1 MVSYKRKADLA
12 KTAQWGVTAT
22 WIGYPVAKMFWLIAF
37 GGFTGMIVLEVLV
50 LTAVCAVVS
59 SMLGKK
65 QEELQI
71 EHQKTLPPH
80 KYDSNV
86 LYWEEGDSVKIWHEE
101 DDHYVTFDFVG
112 FTDDNTVVFREEGY
126 NTDSLHEVVL
136 PELHNYKNTAAA
148 ERKDE
153 DNWKKLKA
161 KVEDSFY
168 NEKLNELRELRN
180 EQKQL
185 VEDIGT

>member
-1 MVSYKRKADLA
+1 
-12 KTAQWGVTAT
+12 
-22 WIGYPVAKMFWLIAF
+22 
-37 GGFTGMIVLEVLV
+37 
-50 LTAVCAVVS
+50 
-59 SMLGKK
+59 
-65 QEELQI
+65 
-71 EHQKTLPPH
+71 
-80 KYDSNV
+80 
-86 LYWEEGDSVKIWHEE
+86 
-101 DDHYVTFDFVG
+101 
-112 FTDDNTVVFREEGY
+112 
-126 NTDSLHEVVL
+126 VL